1 MKLSL
6 ITDEVSQDL
15 DTALEF
21 GLDLGM
27 RWFALRSVWGK
38 NVLNLDDAE
47 VEAIV
52 RRMRAR
58 KVGVSALLSPLLKCY
73 LTGDETTDDPTGHFV
88 GFSRSLDTHI
98 RSFARASWLAAR
110 FEARLVRVFSFLKQ
124 DTLHFSKALPTI
136 SYGLERSRSAITT
149 TICLENEH
157 TCYVD
162 TFPALQRFLRQ
173 RSEGNGGLRL
183 AIDPCN
189 HLCVTGVDG
198 FEQLQAASELLMAA
212 SDVHVKDRDGAGRY
226 VTVGEGVL
234 PWPLFMDELRRSGY
248 QGFVT
253 LECHLA
259 GDIPGVETSL
269 RRAAAWL
276 E

>member
-21 GLDLGM
+21 VLDLGV

-47 VEAIV
+47 VEAIE

-73 LTGDETTDDPTGHFV
+73 LTSDETTDDPTGHFV

-98 RSFARASWLAAR
+98 RSFARLGLRRASTR
-110 FEARLVRVFSFLKQ
+110 RLVRVFSFLKQ

-136 SYGLERSRSAITT
+136 SYWLERSRSAITT

-198 FEQLQAASELLMAA
+198 FEQLQAASELMAA

-234 PWPLFMDELRRSGY
+234 CWPLFMDELRRSGY